1 MGVRVTPQEAA
12 RVLAVACTLD
22 ARLTPPS
29 TEDARAR
36 ATLWAAT
43 LHPEM
48 APVWAEEAVVSH
60 YRRSGDVI
68 MPATLN
74 EAYRGFRDRVRADEQ
89 ARERARQAQRAV
101 PMPAD
106 FRTRALGGGS

>member
-22 ARLTPPS
+22 ARLTPSS

-48 APVWAEEAVVSH
+48 APTWAEEAVVSH

-74 EAYRGFRDRVRADEQ
+74 EAYRAVRDRQRSDSMLAEQ
-89 ARERARQAQRAV
+89 RRHRSKAV

-106 FRTRALGGGS
+106 FRTRALGGSA